1 MGLQLL
7 HLIAHQGDQR
17 RDDDGEPFAHDRGQ
31 LIAKRFARSCRH
43 DRENIFPREHGFEN
57 FLLAWPKAG
66 KAENAFQRL
75 SRLVHLRVHDVTDSK
90 VLAIMSYPIAAELS
104 SKHCGAARGLAVRAA
119 HEEAFAISDRISSF
133 ISIARA
139 SVSASRGASM

>member
-31 LIAKRFARSCRH
+31 LIAKRFARSRRH
-43 DRENIFPREHGFEN
+43 HRENVFPREHGFEN
-57 FLLAWPKAG
+57 FLLAWPEAG

-75 SRLVHLRVHDVTDSK
+75 SRLVHLRVHGVTVSK
-90 VLAIMSYPIAAELS
+90 LLAIMSYPIVAKLS
-104 SKHCGAARGLAVRAA
+104 SKQCGWCARLR
-119 HEEAFAISDRISSF
+119 FAPLTKK
-133 ISIARA
+133 
-139 SVSASRGASM
+139 